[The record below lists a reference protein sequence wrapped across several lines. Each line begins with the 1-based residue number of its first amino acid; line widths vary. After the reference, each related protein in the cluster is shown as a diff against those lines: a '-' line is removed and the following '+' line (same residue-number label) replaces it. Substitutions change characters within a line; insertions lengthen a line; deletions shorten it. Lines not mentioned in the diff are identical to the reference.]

1 MVESIECLPLR
12 FYPFYSLLIA
22 FCVVHSTTE
31 VTFKKRIFSIPFMLS
46 SFVAI
51 NYTIYVFTET
61 LNSVCYLSFK
71 HFRQQCLQ
79 CEGKLSWVKSIHSFH
94 LFKRLRGSKSP
105 TNWFSVIVESKQTA
119 MGSLQNSSQHNQFVT
134 NMISL
139 SSLWQ
144 LFRRRM
150 LLLSRLCLCLFNGI
164 AFFFGNALIKN
175 ETATIVVDVMFHC
188 VVFCLFFFSR
198 CCER

>member
-94 LFKRLRGSKSP
+94 FFKRLRGSKSP

-119 MGSLQNSSQHNQFVT
+119 MGWSDEKTDRFKIQVN
-134 NMISL
+134 II
-139 SSLWQ
+139 SLWQ
-144 LFRRRM
+144 
-150 LLLSRLCLCLFNGI
+150 
-164 AFFFGNALIKN
+164 
-175 ETATIVVDVMFHC
+175 TWY
-188 VVFCLFFFSR
+188 R
-198 CCER
+198 CHRCDSFLDGVCYC